1 MRWTKGREGREESR
15 ADAGPT
21 RWLGRV
27 AALVLIGQVGVQ
39 MLGRLAPSSV
49 RFPGSF
55 GPVLTPDSPGYLQ
68 AAAELP
74 AIRAEH
80 LTKTLYL
87 LLLRLDQALSLEGWG
102 VVLLQLVVLALAGTA
117 VATLVARHHGD
128 RAAVLAAAVLVM
140 NPQISQWARA
150 ILTDSLFISLVVVL
164 AVVLARFLELR
175 TSPLPPLLLGTALVF
190 LRPNGL
196 GALVGVI
203 AVAILRMRRFRAV
216 TALVSIAL
224 LATVLMLAPGFQT
237 PGGEENTLAARTYEG
252 LVIWMGEDD
261 VRIAMPAP
269 AQPDDLTNA
278 GLVRYAA
285 AHPLAVLRL
294 GLLRVGWELIQIRPH
309 YPTAVNGVVA
319 LQMLAL
325 AVLALMGLRRNV
337 QASLGPAVLALS
349 AGLLLVIAGTWAIAE
364 GRFGWAV
371 LAMWSPWVG
380 TGADALL
387 ERLRPGR
394 AGPVA

>member
-1 MRWTKGREGREESR
+1 MGWTKGLQGREGSR
-15 ADAGPT
+15 AEGGPT

-39 MLGRLAPSSV
+39 MLGRLAPGSV

-55 GPVLTPDSPGYLQ
+55 GPVLTPDSQGYLQ

-74 AIRAEH
+74 ALRTEY
-80 LTKTLYL
+80 LTKTLYI
-87 LLLRLDQALSLEGWG
+87 LLLRFDQELSLGGWG
-102 VVLLQLVVLALAGTA
+102 VVLLQLVMLALAGTA

-128 RAAVLAAAVLVM
+128 RAAMLAAAVLVM
-140 NPQISQWARA
+140 NPQVSQWARA

-164 AVVLARFLELR
+164 AIVLARFLELR
-175 TSPLPPLLLGTALVF
+175 TSPLLPLLLSAALVF

-203 AVAILRMRRFRAV
+203 VVVILRMRRFRAV
-216 TALVSIAL
+216 TAFVSIAVV
-224 LATVLMLAPGFQT
+224 ATVLLLAPGFQT
-237 PGGEENTLAARTYEG
+237 PGGEENSLAARTYEG
-252 LVIWMGEDD
+252 LVIWMGESD
-261 VRIAMPAP
+261 VRITMPTP

-285 AHPLAVLRL
+285 THPLAVLRL

-309 YPTAVNGVVA
+309 YPTAVNGIVA
-319 LQMLAL
+319 LQMLML
-325 AVLALMGLRRNV
+325 TVLALIGLRGNV
-337 QASLGPAVLALS
+337 RASLGPAVLALS
-349 AGLLLVIAGTWAIAE
+349 VGLLLVIAGTWAVAE

-371 LAMWSPWVG
+371 LAMWSPWIG
-380 TGADALL
+380 IGADALL
-387 ERLRPGR
+387 ERLRPRRSGS
-394 AGPVA
+394 VN

>member
-1 MRWTKGREGREESR
+1 MGWTKGSEGREGSR
-15 ADAGPT
+15 AEGGPT

-27 AALVLIGQVGVQ
+27 VALVLIGQVGVHT
-39 MLGRLAPSSV
+39 LGIVATGFV

-74 AIRAEH
+74 ALRAEY
-80 LTKTLYL
+80 LTKTLYI
-87 LLLRLDQALSLEGWG
+87 LLLRFDQALSLGGWG
-102 VVLLQLVVLALAGTA
+102 AVLLQLAMLALAGA
-117 VATLVARHHGD
+117 AIASLVARHHGD

-140 NPQISQWARA
+140 NPQISQWVQV
-150 ILTDSLFISLVVVL
+150 IHTDSLFISLVVVL
-164 AVVLARFLELR
+164 AVVLARFLELA
-175 TSPLPPLLLGTALVF
+175 TSPLPPLLLGTALAF

-203 AVAILRMRRFRAV
+203 VVVILGMRRFRAV
-216 TALVSIAL
+216 TALVSIAVV
-224 LATVLMLAPGFQT
+224 ATVLLLAPGFQT
-237 PGGEENTLAARTYEG
+237 PGGEENSLAARTYEG
-252 LVIWMGEDD
+252 LVIWMGESD
-261 VRIAMPAP
+261 VRITMPAP

-285 AHPLAVLRL
+285 THPLAVLRL

-309 YPTAVNGVVA
+309 YPTAVNGIVA
-319 LQMLAL
+319 LQMLML
-325 AVLALMGLRRNV
+325 TVLALIGLRRNV
-337 QASLGPAVLALS
+337 GASLGPAVLALS
-349 AGLLLVIAGTWAIAE
+349 AGLLLVIAGTWAVAE

-371 LAMWSPWVG
+371 LAMWSPWIG
-380 TGADALL
+380 IGADALL

-394 AGPVA
+394 SGSVN